1 MLFPEDDTHYLYT
14 GRSKELTLE
23 KKNAIDE
30 CMGYK
35 QKAQVPLPH
44 SQTIHEL
51 LAGMGMKL

>member
-23 KKNAIDE
+23 KNAIDE

-44 SQTIHEL
+44 SQTI